1 MLNINITK
9 VKARTY
15 DLTTPDNIYLKLN
28 IGELKNLLKNIYKDN
43 NITNCINY
51 RKLKE
56 YIKRQN
62 KKKDIYCSF
71 IDKEE
76 LLLV

>member
-15 DLTTPDNIYLKLN
+15 ELTTPDNIYKKLN

-71 IDKEE
+71 IDEEE

>member
-71 IDKEE
+71 IDEKE
-76 LLLV
+76 LLLI